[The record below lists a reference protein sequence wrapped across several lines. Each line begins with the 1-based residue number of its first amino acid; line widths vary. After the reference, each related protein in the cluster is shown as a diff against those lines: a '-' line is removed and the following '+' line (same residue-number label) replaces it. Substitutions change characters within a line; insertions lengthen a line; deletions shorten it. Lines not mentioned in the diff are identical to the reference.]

1 MKKRILFLI
10 DCQLDFIDG
19 GKLGVNNSTEKMD
32 ALAQYIRDTKGKY
45 DAIFAS
51 VDWHPSTHCSF
62 KPNGGIWPPHC
73 VQFSTGA
80 AIYQPI
86 LDAINEIGADFHVFS
101 KGNNEDREE
110 YSVMKNP
117 ESNKIIHAFFD
128 SNGIDNVDFVGIA
141 DIYCVKDSI
150 EDFHRNLP
158 DINIGVIPA
167 FVGNMDEKKFI
178 DFIEKNDYI
187 EIKNP

>member
-1 MKKRILFLI
+1 MEKRILFLI
-10 DCQLDFIDG
+10 DSQYDFMDG
-19 GKLGVNNSTEKMD
+19 GRLGVDNSKDKMD
-32 ALAQYIRDTKGKY
+32 ALAKYIRESKGKY
-45 DAIFAS
+45 DSILAS

-86 LDAINEIGADFHVFS
+86 LDAINDIGADFHVFI

-117 ESNKIIHAFFD
+117 ESNKLIHAFFEG
-128 SNGIDNVDFVGIA
+128 NGIESVDFAGIA

-150 EDFHRNLP
+150 EDFHRELP
-158 DINIGVIPA
+158 SVNVGVFPT
-167 FVGNMDEKKFI
+167 FVGNMDENKFI
-178 DFIEKNDYI
+178 DFLEKNEYI
-187 EIKNP
+187 EIKKQ